1 MYILGLI
8 LFPYRK
14 NHFSEKRWW
23 QELAIEYPSK
33 TRYSTTIT
41 SAHAVSQPHILHR
54 RRRIVF
60 ALFIAI
66 CHQGQHGDSILHT
79 NTTIGLRNRHVSES
93 ISNCEMPNSV
103 SGERPKMRAAI
114 ERRVKLVSMM
124 MHRGSHAVLLTVVH
138 CYTNNLPFP
147 DIKVG
152 NQYATNLLNHVEM
165 YGLLP
170 YASTLLIILW
180 WM

>member
-23 QELAIEYPSK
+23 RELAIEYPSK

-54 RRRIVF
+54 RRHIVF

-66 CHQGQHGDSILHT
+66 CHQGEHGDSILHT

-103 SGERPKMRAAI
+103 SGERPKNA
-114 ERRVKLVSMM
+114 
-124 MHRGSHAVLLTVVH
+124 GSNWTSREACFNDDAQGISCCASYCCALLYQQLT
-138 CYTNNLPFP
+138 LPGHKGWQS
-147 DIKVG
+147 IC
-152 NQYATNLLNHVEM
+152 H
-165 YGLLP
+165 
-170 YASTLLIILW
+170 
-180 WM
+180 

>member
-1 MYILGLI
+1 MSPNQFLTVKCPI
-8 LFPYRK
+8 
-14 NHFSEKRWW
+14 
-23 QELAIEYPSK
+23 Q
-33 TRYSTTIT
+33 
-41 SAHAVSQPHILHR
+41 SAVK
-54 RRRIVF
+54 
-60 ALFIAI
+60 
-66 CHQGQHGDSILHT
+66 D
-79 NTTIGLRNRHVSES
+79 
-93 ISNCEMPNSV
+93 
-103 SGERPKMRAAI
+103 PKMRAAI